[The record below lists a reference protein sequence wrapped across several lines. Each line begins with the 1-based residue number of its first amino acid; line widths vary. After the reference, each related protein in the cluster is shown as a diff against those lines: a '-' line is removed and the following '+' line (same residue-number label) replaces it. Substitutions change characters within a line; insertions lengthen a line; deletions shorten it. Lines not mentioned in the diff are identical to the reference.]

1 MQSKY
6 SLNARGDIKKASVE
20 YEISLATA
28 RNYLSKTEEEIKAMD
43 QPKKYERKKK
53 VWLNEYSNIIYKMA
67 VDGHEPEVIL
77 NYILR
82 IGYPGTLRSLAE
94 LIENILCNNFGIELF
109 IHWYKVHKYADNI
122 IVISCNEII
131 KYITEKEDSDSK
143 KKVSPHIGKIKEKYP
158 TVKQLD
164 EIYTVFHHILMGNK
178 EDELDLFVE
187 HYMESPVNK
196 FIRGLRKDI
205 HPAKN
210 AISFRESSGFV
221 EGNNNKFKLIK
232 RILYGRAN
240 LSNLFCKCY
249 PAFLIGKASFNI
261 KKALLNSKAY
271 THY

>member
-1 MQSKY
+1 
-6 SLNARGDIKKASVE
+6 
-20 YEISLATA
+20 
-28 RNYLSKTEEEIKAMD
+28 MD
-43 QPKKYERKKK
+43 KPKKYERKKK
-53 VWLNEYSNIIYKMA
+53 EWLNEYSNIVYKMTA
-67 VDGHEPEVIL
+67 DGHEPKVIL

-82 IGYPGTLRSLAE
+82 KGYPGTLESLSN
-94 LIENILCNNFGIELF
+94 LIIRIMYNNFGIVLSKQ
-109 IHWYKVHKYADNI
+109 WYVTQKYADTI
-122 IVISCNEII
+122 TVISRNEII
-131 KYITEKEDSDSK
+131 KYITEKEDTDVK
-143 KKVSPHIGKIKEKYP
+143 KKVRLYISQIKEKYSV
-158 TVKQLD
+158 VKQLD

-178 EDELDLFVE
+178 EDELDLFVD
-187 HYMESPVNK
+187 HYIECPVSK
-196 FIRGLRKDI
+196 FIRGLKKDI